1 MPSRLIRRLRTKK
14 KLNYNYPVVVVYKSN
29 KNTTVQLLEP
39 VTKRVIVGFVSNNLN
54 NKAKTEKA
62 VEVAKLL
69 AEKIKQLNY
78 SKVLFDRN
86 GFLYHGRVEAVVDT
100 IRAAGI
106 EI

>member
-54 NKAKTEKA
+54 NKTKTEKA

-69 AEKIKQLNY
+69 AKKIKQLNY

-86 GFLYHGRVEAVVDT
+86 GFLYHGRVKAVADT

>member
-1 MPSRLIRRLRTKK
+1 MADRTIRRLRSKK

-29 KNTTVQLLEP
+29 KNMTVQLLEP
-39 VTKRVIVGFVSNNLN
+39 VTKRVIVGFVSNRIH
-54 NKAKTEKA
+54 NKTKTEKA
-62 VEVAKLL
+62 VEMAKLL

-86 GFLYHGRVEAVVDT
+86 GFLYHGRVKAVAET

>member
-39 VTKRVIVGFVSNNLN
+39 ITKRVIVGFVSNNLN
-54 NKAKTEKA
+54 NKTKTEKA

-86 GFLYHGRVEAVVDT
+86 GFLYHGRVKAVADT

>member
-1 MPSRLIRRLRTKK
+1 MPIRLIRRLRTKK

-39 VTKRVIVGFVSNNLN
+39 VTKRVLVGFVSNNLN
-54 NKAKTEKA
+54 NKTKTEKA

-86 GFLYHGRVEAVVDT
+86 GFLYHGRVKAVADT

>member
-1 MPSRLIRRLRTKK
+1 MPIRLIRRLRTKK

-29 KNTTVQLLEP
+29 RNTTVQLLEP
-39 VTKRVIVGFVSNNLN
+39 VTKRVIVGFVSNNLK
-54 NKAKTEKA
+54 NKTKTEKA

-86 GFLYHGRVEAVVDT
+86 GFLYHGRVKAVADT
-100 IRAAGI
+100 IRAACL

>member
-29 KNTTVQLLEP
+29 RNTTVQLLEP
-39 VTKRVIVGFVSNNLN
+39 ITKRVIVGFVSNNLN
-54 NKAKTEKA
+54 NKTKTEKA

-86 GFLYHGRVEAVVDT
+86 GFLYHGRVKAVADT

>member
-1 MPSRLIRRLRTKK
+1 MPIRLIRRLRTKK

-39 VTKRVIVGFVSNNLN
+39 ITKRVIVGFVSNNLN
-54 NKAKTEKA
+54 NKTKTEKA

-86 GFLYHGRVEAVVDT
+86 GFLYHGRVKAVADT

>member
-39 VTKRVIVGFVSNNLN
+39 VTKRVLVGFVSNNLN
-54 NKAKTEKA
+54 NKTKTEKA

-86 GFLYHGRVEAVVDT
+86 GFLYHGRVKAVADT

>member
-1 MPSRLIRRLRTKK
+1 MPNRLIRRLRTKK

-29 KNTTVQLLEP
+29 KNMTVQLLEP
-39 VTKRVIVGFVSNNLN
+39 VTKRVIVGVVSNHIH
-54 NKAKTEKA
+54 NKTKTEKA
-62 VEVAKLL
+62 IEVAKLL

-86 GFLYHGRVEAVVDT
+86 GFLYHGRVKAVADT

>member
-39 VTKRVIVGFVSNNLN
+39 VTKRVLVGFVSNNLN
-54 NKAKTEKA
+54 NKTKTEKA

-69 AEKIKQLNY
+69 AEKIKQLNN

-86 GFLYHGRVEAVVDT
+86 GFLYHGRVKAVADT

>member
-39 VTKRVIVGFVSNNLN
+39 ITKRVLVGFVSNNLN
-54 NKAKTEKA
+54 NKTKTEKA

-86 GFLYHGRVEAVVDT
+86 GFLYHGRVKAVADT

>member
-1 MPSRLIRRLRTKK
+1 M
-14 KLNYNYPVVVVYKSN
+14 
-29 KNTTVQLLEP
+29 QLLEP

-54 NKAKTEKA
+54 NKTKTEKA

-86 GFLYHGRVEAVVDT
+86 GFLYHGRVKAVADT

>member
-1 MPSRLIRRLRTKK
+1 MPSRQIRRLITKK

-29 KNTTVQLLEP
+29 RNTTVQLLEP

-54 NKAKTEKA
+54 NKTKTEKA

-86 GFLYHGRVEAVVDT
+86 GFLYHGRVKAVADT

>member
-39 VTKRVIVGFVSNNLN
+39 VTKRVLVGFVSNNLN
-54 NKAKTEKA
+54 NKTKTEKA

-78 SKVLFDRN
+78 SKVLVDRN
-86 GFLYHGRVEAVVDT
+86 GFLYHGRVKAVADT

>member
-39 VTKRVIVGFVSNNLN
+39 ITKRVIVGFVSNNLN
-54 NKAKTEKA
+54 NKTKTEKA

-78 SKVLFDRN
+78 SKVLFNRN
-86 GFLYHGRVEAVVDT
+86 GFLYHGRVKAVADT

>member
-1 MPSRLIRRLRTKK
+1 
-14 KLNYNYPVVVVYKSN
+14 
-29 KNTTVQLLEP
+29 
-39 VTKRVIVGFVSNNLN
+39 VSNNLN
-54 NKAKTEKA
+54 NKTKTEKA

-86 GFLYHGRVEAVVDT
+86 GFLYHGRVKAVADT

>member
-14 KLNYNYPVVVVYKSN
+14 KLNYSYPVVVVYKSN

-54 NKAKTEKA
+54 NKTKTEKA

-69 AEKIKQLNY
+69 VEKIKQLNY

-86 GFLYHGRVEAVVDT
+86 GFLYHGRVKAVADT

>member
-1 MPSRLIRRLRTKK
+1 
-14 KLNYNYPVVVVYKSN
+14 
-29 KNTTVQLLEP
+29 
-39 VTKRVIVGFVSNNLN
+39 VSNNLI
-54 NKAKTEKA
+54 NKTKTEKA

-86 GFLYHGRVEAVVDT
+86 GFLYHGRVKAVADT

>member
-29 KNTTVQLLEP
+29 RNTTVQLLEP

-54 NKAKTEKA
+54 NKTKTEKA

-86 GFLYHGRVEAVVDT
+86 GFLYHGRVKAVADT

>member
-1 MPSRLIRRLRTKK
+1 MPSGLIRRLRTKK

-54 NKAKTEKA
+54 NKTKTEKA

-86 GFLYHGRVEAVVDT
+86 GFLYHGRVKAVADT

>member
-1 MPSRLIRRLRTKK
+1 MPSRLISRLRTKK

-29 KNTTVQLLEP
+29 RNTTVQLLEP

-54 NKAKTEKA
+54 NKTKTEKA

-86 GFLYHGRVEAVVDT
+86 GFLYHGRVKAVADT

>member
-54 NKAKTEKA
+54 NKTKTEKA

-86 GFLYHGRVEAVVDT
+86 GFLYHGRVKAVADT

>member
-54 NKAKTEKA
+54 NKTKTEKA

-78 SKVLFDRN
+78 SKVLFNRN
-86 GFLYHGRVEAVVDT
+86 GFLYHGRVKAIADT

>member
-39 VTKRVIVGFVSNNLN
+39 VTKRVLVGFVSNNLN
-54 NKAKTEKA
+54 NKTKTEKA

-78 SKVLFDRN
+78 SKVLFNRN
-86 GFLYHGRVEAVVDT
+86 GFLYHGRVKAVADT

>member
-29 KNTTVQLLEP
+29 NNTTVQLLEP
-39 VTKRVIVGFVSNNLN
+39 ITKRVIVGFVSNNLN
-54 NKAKTEKA
+54 NKTKTEKA

-86 GFLYHGRVEAVVDT
+86 GFLYHGRVKAVADT

>member
-29 KNTTVQLLEP
+29 RNTTVQLLEP
-39 VTKRVIVGFVSNNLN
+39 VTKRVLVGFVSNNLN
-54 NKAKTEKA
+54 NKTKTEKA

-86 GFLYHGRVEAVVDT
+86 GFLYHGRVKAVADT